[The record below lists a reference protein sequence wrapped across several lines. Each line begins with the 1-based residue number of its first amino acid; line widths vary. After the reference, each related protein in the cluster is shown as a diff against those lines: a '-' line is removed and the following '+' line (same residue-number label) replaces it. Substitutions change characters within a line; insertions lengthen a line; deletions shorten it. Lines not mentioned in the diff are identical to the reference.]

1 MTTSRL
7 FETDITQSITEN
19 ANKFEEF
26 LQGLIDLAWNFIPKL
41 IIAILIFSIG
51 WWLAKFVSKLIK
63 KALSKG
69 KADQTAISFIYSI
82 VLCSL
87 RILIIISALAEL
99 GINVTALLTAIG
111 AATVTIGLAL
121 QDTMK
126 DIASGM
132 LIVINKPF
140 KAGDFIEF
148 ENLQGT
154 VQKILI
160 TNTYLLT
167 IDNKE
172 VIIPNS
178 KLTGDSLTNYTSQD
192 MRMLDLSYQISYND
206 DMSKAKSIIKKLID
220 TDSRFIKDPK
230 PVVAVSKH
238 NDSSI
243 QIIARVWCKTEDYW
257 NLYYYMQEQVKLD
270 FDKAGINIPFN
281 QIDVH
286 LKRD

>member
-1 MTTSRL
+1 MTSRL
-7 FETDITQSITEN
+7 FETNISQELTEN
-19 ANKFEEF
+19 VNSFETF
-26 LQGLIDLAWNFIPKL
+26 LQGLIDLAWDFIPKL
-41 IIAILIFSIG
+41 IIAILIFTIG
-51 WWLAKFVSKLIK
+51 WWLAKFVCKIIK

-87 RILIIISALAEL
+87 RIIVIISALAEL

-178 KLTGDSLTNYTSQD
+178 MLTGDSLTNYTSQD
-192 MRMLDLSYQISYND
+192 IRMLDLSYQISYSD
-206 DMSKAKSIIKKLID
+206 DMSKAKAIIKKLID
-220 TDSRFIKDPK
+220 SDSRFIKDPE
-230 PVVAVSKH
+230 PVVAVSEHK
-238 NDSSI
+238 DSSI

-270 FDKAGINIPFN
+270 FDKGGINIPFN
-281 QIDVH
+281 RIDVH
-286 LKRD
+286 LEKD

>member
-1 MTTSRL
+1 MRVITSRL
-7 FETDITQSITEN
+7 FETSIDEELTED
-19 ANKFEEF
+19 ADRIGQF
-26 LQGLIDLAWNFIPKL
+26 LQGLIDLAWDFIPKL
-41 IIAILIFSIG
+41 IIAILIFVIG
-51 WWLAKFVSKLIK
+51 WWLSKLVCRIIK
-63 KALSKG
+63 KALAKG

-87 RILIIISALAEL
+87 RILVIISALAEL

-126 DIASGM
+126 DIASGV

-140 KAGDFIEF
+140 KAGEFIEF
-148 ENLQGT
+148 EGLQGT

-167 IDNKE
+167 VDNKE

-178 KLTGDSLTNYTSQD
+178 RLTSDNLINYTSQD

-206 DMSKAKSIIKKLID
+206 DMTKAKDILNNLINAD
-220 TDSRFIKDPK
+220 ERFLK
-230 PVVAVSKH
+230 
-238 NDSSI
+238 
-243 QIIARVWCKTEDYW
+243 
-257 NLYYYMQEQVKLD
+257 
-270 FDKAGINIPFN
+270 IPS
-281 QIDVH
+281 
-286 LKRD
+286 L